1 MGSTTKIDW
10 ADATWNPV
18 TGCLHGCEY
27 CYARGIANRFG
38 RKDDQEKMNHDLQ
51 NPLRRVYRDDIGV
64 QHLGRKL
71 AYPYGFDP
79 TFHRYKLEEPQ
90 HWKIPKNIFVCSMAD
105 LFGEWVPDEWIRAVF
120 EACSAAQQHRY
131 LFLTKAPDRY
141 QRLAIGGMLST
152 SENIWYGTSTPK
164 VTDNAFF
171 SRPSFENGPYYH
183 TFISIEP
190 ILERFG
196 MGGNFGTVALTDWV
210 IVGAETGNRKGRVI
224 PQKEWI
230 MELAEECA
238 KRDKP
243 IFMKE
248 SLRGIMGDDFRQEFP
263 WEMP

>member
-1 MGSTTKIDW
+1 M
-10 ADATWNPV
+10 
-18 TGCLHGCEY
+18 
-27 CYARGIANRFG
+27 
-38 RKDDQEKMNHDLQ
+38 HDITPMSNGLV
-51 NPLRRVYRDDIGV
+51 RV
-64 QHLGRKL
+64 GRKL
-71 AYPYGFDP
+71 PYPYDFEP

-90 HWKIPKNIFVCSMAD
+90 HWKKPKTIFVCSMAD

-120 EACSAAQQHRY
+120 EACSAAPQHRY

-263 WEMP
+263 WETP